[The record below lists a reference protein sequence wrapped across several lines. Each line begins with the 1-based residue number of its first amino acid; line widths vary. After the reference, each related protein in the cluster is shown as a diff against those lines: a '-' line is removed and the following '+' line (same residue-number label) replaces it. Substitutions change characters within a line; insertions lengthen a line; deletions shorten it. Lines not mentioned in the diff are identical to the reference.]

1 MRGEVEARVLS
12 LALTLRCELLELPQ
26 SSDTGWRKKEEGRQ
40 KSLQKIS
47 SSNSQSQFF
56 IVQSATVA

>member
-1 MRGEVEARVLS
+1 MLS